1 MTITRGTTPE
11 LFCVIPDE
19 ISVNNIKEIWIS
31 IAQMGKILVDRK
43 LSDGG
48 IIVNVP
54 NLTFKLSQEDS
65 LKFGTY
71 SSAYCGV
78 RILLNDGTAL
88 ASKKEEVVICDV
100 VKGGVMT

>member
-11 LFCVIPDE
+11 LFCVIPAE
-19 ISVNNIKEIWIS
+19 ISVDNVKEIWIS
-31 IAQMGKILVDRK
+31 IAQTGEVIIDRK

-48 IIVNVP
+48 IVINVP
-54 NLTFKLSQEDS
+54 NLTFRLTQEES
-65 LKFGTY
+65 LKFRTF

-88 ASKKEEVVICDV
+88 ASKKEEITISDVI
-100 VKGGVMT
+100 KGGVIV